1 MEARYTEEAILARQ
15 RRNKRSGK
23 SEARRQRWLA
33 EQDVEWGA
41 AWWLALW
48 RWEKLQT
55 QEAWQ
60 RWARQEQR
68 RIWVARQ
75 IQTRRM
81 MEEVRKWK
89 AEDLWLRSL
98 WQMAGEKTALSSK
111 EESTEKEC
119 EPALGSLVDN
129 RWQ

>member
-1 MEARYTEEAILARQ
+1 
-15 RRNKRSGK
+15 
-23 SEARRQRWLA
+23 
-33 EQDVEWGA
+33 
-41 AWWLALW
+41 
-48 RWEKLQT
+48 
-55 QEAWQ
+55 
-60 RWARQEQR
+60 
-68 RIWVARQ
+68 
-75 IQTRRM
+75 

-89 AEDLWLRSL
+89 AEDLRLRSL